1 MDITAGKVKELREK
15 TGLGMMTCKKA
26 LTDAGG
32 DMEKAIED
40 LRKQGETTAAKRA
53 GKAAK
58 EGKIAVTSDTKQA
71 IVYEVNCETDFVA
84 RNEDFLA
91 FFEALGG
98 ELLSQ
103 SPADV
108 QSAMAMKSE
117 LFQGQNVEGKI
128 TELMGKIGE
137 KITFRRFQGIQY
149 NPENEGVFSYIHGNG
164 KIGVLVKVAAETPE
178 AIKSQAVADLGKDL
192 AMQVAASNPIAV
204 DRDSV
209 PSDMVEKEREIYKT
223 QAENSGKPEKIWDKI
238 VDGKLN
244 KYFAE
249 ICLVEQIFIK
259 NTDQKVSDRVAEAAK
274 AAGSGLKVVSFV
286 RYELGS
292 DEEEEE

>member
-1 MDITAGKVKELREK
+1 MEITAEKVKQLRET

-32 DMEKAIED
+32 DMDKAIED

-58 EGKIAVTSDTKQA
+58 EGKIAITIGSGKA

-91 FFEALGG
+91 FFDSLGT
-98 ELLSQ
+98 ELLTQ
-103 SPADV
+103 SPSDV
-108 QSAMAMKSE
+108 QAALAMKSE
-117 LFQGQNVEGKI
+117 AFGNNSVEEKI

-137 KITFRRFQGIQY
+137 KITFRRFAGIDFDA
-149 NPENEGVFSYIHGNG
+149 EKEGVFSYIHGNG
-164 KIGVLVKVAAETPE
+164 KIGVVVRLAAESSD
-178 AIKSQAVADLGKDL
+178 AIKSQAAADLGKDL
-192 AMQVAASNPIAV
+192 AMQVAASTPIAV
-204 DRDSV
+204 DRESV
-209 PSDMVEKEREIYKT
+209 PADMVEKEREIYKT

-238 VDGKLN
+238 VEGKLN
-244 KYFAE
+244 KYFGE
-249 ICLVEQIFIK
+249 ICLLEQIFIK
-259 NTDQKVSDRVAEAAK
+259 NTDQKVSDRIAEAEK
-274 AAGSGLKVVSFV
+274 AAGTKLKVVSFT

-292 DEEEEE
+292 EE